1 LHSADLGRAQFRLD
15 IWRQFR
21 GQGKGKKIY
30 MRENMKKI
38 NEHLLEIKSFEGAG
52 YQPLID
58 YNQWRVAILRYS
70 VDYRPERILTM
81 QRHSETDE
89 VFVLLEGRCI
99 LFLGEGKS
107 TVKSITAVDM
117 VPRKL
122 YNVKR
127 GVWHS
132 HALDGA
138 ASVLLVE
145 NSDTTIKNSPKIFLD
160 DGQRRQIIDITHELW
175 QE

>member
-1 LHSADLGRAQFRLD
+1 
-15 IWRQFR
+15 
-21 GQGKGKKIY
+21 
-30 MRENMKKI
+30 MKKI
-38 NEHLLEIKSFEGAG
+38 NERLLEIRSFEGAG

-58 YNQWRVAILRYS
+58 YDKWRVAILRYC
-70 VDYRPERILTM
+70 DDLLPERIFAM
-81 QRHSETDE
+81 QRHNETDE

-99 LFLGEGKS
+99 LFLGEGND
-107 TVKSITAVDM
+107 TITSITAVDM

-132 HALDGA
+132 HTLNND
-138 ASVLLVE
+138 ASVLIVE
-145 NSDTTIKNSPKIFLD
+145 NRDTTIQNSPKKLLND
-160 DGQRRQIIDITHELW
+160 NQRRRIVDITHELW